1 MNDKNNK
8 KTENENQNLEPKGG
22 SLTTGVGAEI
32 IGVLNRL
39 GDIMI
44 LSLLF
49 MISCIPVITIGTAL
63 ASAAYTANK
72 AISSGDGYIF
82 RYYTRAF
89 KKNFKQ
95 ATLLWLP
102 MLIIGGMLG
111 FDVFFWW
118 AFIHSNSSILFK
130 VILVISIFVLFV
142 YMMVLVNVFA
152 LIGIYENPTK
162 MQMKNAIII
171 GINKFPQTLIIIFI
185 YAVSIGLMLHHMAF
199 IFAYLLVL
207 SGGMAYLIAFIHKK
221 MFLSVMQQSEAARQE
236 MADEKGK
243 NSKDEGV

>member
-82 RYYTRAF
+82 TDKHELVSLYDGSTEYIMSAKPKLTTASEYGLITHSGSSVKCGSREVLRCSSPAYILSC
-89 KKNFKQ
+89 KNLCAAVYSDFSYDITKLNTENDN
-95 ATLLWLP
+95 AKP
-102 MLIIGGMLG
+102 
-111 FDVFFWW
+111 DKSP
-118 AFIHSNSSILFK
+118 AESNRSLRNNSVVLRP
-130 VILVISIFVLFV
+130 VSNADGAHGPLAALALEAQIS
-142 YMMVLVNVFA
+142 
-152 LIGIYENPTK
+152 
-162 MQMKNAIII
+162 
-171 GINKFPQTLIIIFI
+171 
-185 YAVSIGLMLHHMAF
+185 
-199 IFAYLLVL
+199 
-207 SGGMAYLIAFIHKK
+207 
-221 MFLSVMQQSEAARQE
+221 RR
-236 MADEKGK
+236 
-243 NSKDEGV
+243 